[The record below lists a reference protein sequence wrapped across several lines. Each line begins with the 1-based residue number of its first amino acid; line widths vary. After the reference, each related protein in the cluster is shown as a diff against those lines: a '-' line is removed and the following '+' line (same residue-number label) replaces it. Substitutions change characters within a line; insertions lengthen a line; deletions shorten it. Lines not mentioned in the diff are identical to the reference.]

1 MSDASDVVRR
11 LSNTGHLFV
20 PVVRL
25 ALPRPRDSPALP
37 RPPVSP
43 SVDLGSR
50 EGRLC
55 FFFPA
60 SVPFSPPPLRASLCA
75 GQPARFWQL
84 FAVLCFLGGVL
95 LGGIFPPPPAAC
107 SARPAGV
114 ALKLL
119 PSSLLDCH
127 AMFAAR
133 HFASQILEIGC
144 NLVISSACCNDPRS
158 SSGFRQRA
166 NAVLIA
172 TRRRL
177 SRVSQCVHH

>member
-1 MSDASDVVRR
+1 MGATTTYQTHGFLRSRFSDASGVVRR
-11 LSNTGHLFV
+11 LTNTGHLFV

-25 ALPRPRDSPALP
+25 ALPHPRDSPALP

-43 SVDLGSR
+43 SVDLGR
-50 EGRLC
+50 RFC

-84 FAVLCFLGGVL
+84 FAVLYFLGGVL
-95 LGGIFPPPPAAC
+95 LGGIFPPPPAAAC

-133 HFASQILEIGC
+133 HFASQIWEIGF
-144 NLVISSACCNDPRS
+144 NLVISSPRAMIL
-158 SSGFRQRA
+158 GVRQDFV
-166 NAVLIA
+166 NEQ
-172 TRRRL
+172 T
-177 SRVSQCVHH
+177 QF